1 MTKEHSALGRRR
13 SKWALVPVVAVLALL
28 GPGVLSRS
36 PRAVAST
43 STDLAR
49 PPKLVSPL
57 VDAEEPDE
65 ALRDFDGV
73 VRTRLVAGSYLYFE
87 VEADDGAWRWVA
99 TLKTSDALEADRV
112 EVTSY
117 AARSDFESKRLGR
130 RFERLLFGRVKKV
143 ETEG

>member
-1 MTKEHSALGRRR
+1 MTKQRSALGRRR
-13 SKWALVPVVAVLALL
+13 LEWALLPVVAVLALL
-28 GPGVLSRS
+28 GLGALSSS
-36 PRAVAST
+36 PRADART
-43 STDLAR
+43 TPLLA
-49 PPKLVSPL
+49 PPSPAVSPL

-87 VEADDGAWRWVA
+87 VEADDGAKRWVA

-112 EVTSY
+112 EVSSY

-130 RFERLLFGRVKKV
+130 RFERLLFGRVKKADS
-143 ETEG
+143 EG